1 MRGSEDRPRNEPTPR
16 VLIVDDDRAV
26 RTVLKVNLSK
36 HGYDVTTCNG
46 AKEAI
51 ASLARRP
58 VDLVITDVSMGG
70 MSGLELLAHLKAE
83 EPDVRV
89 VVMTGFGSIDDAV
102 KAMKVGADDY
112 IIKPITKEAL
122 LVIVDRA
129 LSKRAML
136 VELRQLRQSVDEKY
150 GFDSIIG
157 ATPAMLDLFR
167 QIHAVSDTGARVLLQ
182 GATGTGKELL
192 ANAIHFKSARHSGP
206 FVRVNCAALPEN
218 LLETELFGHEKG
230 AFTGAIRQHRG
241 KFEQAHKG
249 TIFLDE
255 IGEISPTT
263 QAKLLR
269 VLESGEFQ
277 RVGGTETLTVDVRIV
292 SATNRNLRDEVDAGN
307 FREDLFYRLNV
318 FCVEVPSLIDRME
331 DVPLL
336 IAHFVKKYAKENNRS
351 ALTVPTPT
359 MARLIDYAWPG
370 NVRELQHVMER
381 AVILSRGSVLTGVI
395 LPEIK
400 TDPNTKTELMPSGM
414 SLQAGLKEYERK
426 VIIEA
431 LKRGK
436 GVQAEAARQLGISR
450 SNLNYRINKLNIS
463 VKSVVYE

>member
-1 MRGSEDRPRNEPTPR
+1 MVEAKERLGSEPTPR
-16 VLIVDDDRAV
+16 ILIVDDDRAV

-36 HGYDVTTCNG
+36 QGYDVTACSG
-46 AKEAI
+46 AKEAM
-51 ASLARRP
+51 ASLKRRA
-58 VDLVITDVSMGG
+58 VDLVITDVSMAG
-70 MSGLELLAHLKAE
+70 MSGLELLAHLKTV

-102 KAMKVGADDY
+102 QAMKVGADDY
-112 IIKPITKEAL
+112 IIKPVTKEAL
-122 LVIVDRA
+122 LVIVERA

-136 VELRQLRQSVDEKY
+136 AELHQLRKSVDEKY

-157 ATPAMLDLFR
+157 ATPAMIDLFE
-167 QIHAVSDTGARVLLQ
+167 QIEAVADTGARVLLQ

-192 ANAIHFKSARHSGP
+192 ANAIHRKSARHTGP
-206 FVRVNCAALPEN
+206 FIRVNCAALPEN

-241 KFEQAHKG
+241 KFEQAHNG

-255 IGEISPTT
+255 IGEISPVT

-277 RVGGTETLTVDVRIV
+277 RVGGTESLIVDVRIV
-292 SATNRNLRDEVDAGN
+292 SATNRNLREEVDAGN

-318 FCVEVPSLIDRME
+318 FCVDVPSLIDRME

-336 IAHFVKKYAKENNRS
+336 VAHFVEKYAKDNNRPS
-351 ALTVPTPT
+351 LTIPTPT
-359 MARLIDYAWPG
+359 MARLIGYAWPG
-370 NVRELQHVMER
+370 NVRELQHVIER

-395 LPEIK
+395 LPKIK
-400 TDPNTKTELMPSGM
+400 TDPNSKTELMPIGM
-414 SLQAGLKEYERK
+414 SLQAGLLEYERK

-436 GVQAEAARQLGISR
+436 GVQAVAARQLGISR

>member
-1 MRGSEDRPRNEPTPR
+1 MSPNGDKPRNEPTPR
-16 VLIVDDDRAV
+16 ILIVDDDRAV

-36 HGYDVTTCNG
+36 RGYDVTTCNN

-51 ASLARRP
+51 ATLSRRP

-70 MSGLELLAHLKAE
+70 MTGLELLEHLKAE

-112 IIKPITKEAL
+112 IIKPVTKEAL
-122 LVIVDRA
+122 LLIVERA

-136 VELRQLRQSVDEKY
+136 AELRQLRQSVDEKY

-157 ATPAMLDLFR
+157 ATPAMVDLFE
-167 QIHAVSDTGARVLLQ
+167 QIGAVADTGARVLLQ

-192 ANAIHFKSARHSGP
+192 ANAIHFKSSRHSGP

-255 IGEISPTT
+255 IGEISATT

-269 VLESGEFQ
+269 ILESGEFQ
-277 RVGGTETLTVDVRIV
+277 RVGGTENLTVDVRIV
-292 SATNRNLRDEVDAGN
+292 SATNRNLRDEVASGN

-318 FCVEVPSLIDRME
+318 FCVEVPSLVERVE

-336 IAHFVKKYAKENNRS
+336 VAHFVDKYAKENNRNP
-351 ALTVPTPT
+351 LTITTST
-359 MARLIDYAWPG
+359 MARLIAYTWPG
-370 NVRELQHVMER
+370 NVRELQHVIER

-400 TDPNTKTELMPSGM
+400 TDPNAKSEFMPPGM
-414 SLQAGLKEYERK
+414 SLQAGLREYERK

-436 GVQAEAARQLGISR
+436 GVQAQAARQLGISR

>member
-1 MRGSEDRPRNEPTPR
+1 MRSEGEKLSREPTPR

-36 HGYDVTTCNG
+36 QGYDVTTCSS

-51 ASLARRP
+51 ASITRRP

-70 MSGLELLAHLKAE
+70 MSGLDLLAHLKSE

-102 KAMKVGADDY
+102 KAIKVGADDY
-112 IIKPITKEAL
+112 IIKPITREAL
-122 LVIVDRA
+122 ILIVERA
-129 LSKRAML
+129 LSNRAML
-136 VELRQLRQSVDEKY
+136 AEIRQLRQSVDEKY

-157 ATPAMLDLFR
+157 ATPAMLDLFE
-167 QIHAVSDTGARVLLQ
+167 QIDAVADTAARVLLQ

-192 ANAIHFKSARHSGP
+192 ANAIHYKSERHSGP
-206 FVRVNCAALPEN
+206 FIRVNCAALPEN

-230 AFTGAIRQHRG
+230 AFTGAIKQHRG

-255 IGEISPTT
+255 IGEISPHT

-277 RVGGTETLTVDVRIV
+277 RVGGTENITVDVRIV
-292 SATNRNLRDEVDAGN
+292 SATNRNLRSEVDSGN

-318 FCVEVPSLIDRME
+318 FCIDVPSLNDRME

-336 IAHFVKKYAKENNRS
+336 VSHFVDKYVKDNKRS
-351 ALTVPTPT
+351 PLTVPTPT
-359 MARLIDYAWPG
+359 MSRLISYSWPG
-370 NVRELQHVMER
+370 NVRELQHVIER

-395 LPEIK
+395 LPEVE
-400 TDPNTKTELMPSGM
+400 TDPNRKREFMPQGM
-414 SLQAGLKEYERK
+414 SLQAGLREYERK

-431 LKRGK
+431 LKRAK